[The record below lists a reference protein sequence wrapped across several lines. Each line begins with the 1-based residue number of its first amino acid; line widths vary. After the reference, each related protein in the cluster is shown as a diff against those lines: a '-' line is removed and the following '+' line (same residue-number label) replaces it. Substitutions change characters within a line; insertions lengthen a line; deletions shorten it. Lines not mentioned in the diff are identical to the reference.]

1 MNFINKKLLIILL
14 AGMLAF
20 GLAGC
25 DLLSST
31 TVSTTADATTTM
43 NLTTSATATTEVP
56 TTTTGITTTTTV
68 EPITTTTAV
77 HNVALLLSG
86 AWKTVYESGSSFDP
100 TGLVVTLL
108 RSDASETVITEYFVL
123 GFNPSVP
130 GLQTVRVRY
139 GGVESSFTVYVKEPA
154 VLADLALEL
163 TLPAKL
169 VYQPGQSADWTGLVV
184 QVVQSDGD
192 KIELDPSSYVVS
204 GFDSAS
210 SGLIMIIVTYDD
222 LSASFP
228 IYVADA
234 TSAGIALSVT
244 GPTNTVYLEGDALN
258 LAGLV
263 VTLTA
268 AGQTPITL
276 TSGQYTVTSPN
287 MGVAGN
293 YDVAISALGLEAYFS
308 ITINP
313 GEPTGLDLIP
323 YFDDAEDLEGQALFL
338 VLREIINVYTGI
350 SYGDVRYVLDETDAD
365 PNHAGYLIEWYTGQS
380 RNATWDLGVTYNR
393 EHVWPQSLLGASAD
407 NAVINICSDVF
418 NLTPADPSINSSRG
432 NKWFSTVTNTYS
444 YLPSRAAILGD
455 IARILFYM
463 AVMYPQLS
471 LIELNATQDPA
482 VYQMGDLSTLLAWHL
497 ADPVDAFERNRNNVI
512 YSYQHNRNPFVDHP
526 ELVGLIWGNA

>member
-14 AGMLAF
+14 AGMLGF

-25 DLLSST
+25 DLLST
-31 TVSTTADATTTM
+31 TNPITTAEATTAV
-43 NLTTSATATTEVP
+43 NPTTSATATAEGTTTTNHFP
-56 TTTTGITTTTTV
+56 TTTS
-68 EPITTTTAV
+68 EPITTTTTTTTV

-100 TGLVVTLL
+100 NGLVVTLL

-123 GFNPSVP
+123 GFNSSIP

-139 GGVESSFTVYVKEPA
+139 GGVESSFTVYVKDPI
-154 VLADLALEL
+154 VLTDLALEL
-163 TLPAKL
+163 TLPTKL
-169 VYQPGQSADWTGLVV
+169 VYQPGQSADWTGLAVY
-184 QVVQSDGD
+184 VVQSDGD
-192 KIELDPSSYVVS
+192 KVELDASSYIVS

-210 SGLIMIIVTYDD
+210 SGLVMISVAYGD
-222 LSASFP
+222 LSAGFP
-228 IYVADA
+228 IYVTDA

-244 GPTNTVYLEGDALN
+244 APTKTTYVEGDALD
-258 LAGLV
+258 LAGMV

-276 TSGQYTVTSPN
+276 ASGQYAVTSPN
-287 MGVAGN
+287 MDAAGN
-293 YDVAISALGLEAYFS
+293 YDVAVSALGLEAFFT

-313 GEPTGLDLIP
+313 GEPGGLDLIP
-323 YFDDAEDLEGQALFL
+323 YFDDAEGLEGQALL
-338 VLREIINVYTGI
+338 LALREIINVYTGI
-350 SYGDVRYVLDETDAD
+350 TYGDVRYILDETDAD

-380 RNATWDLGVTYNR
+380 RNAAWDGGITYNR

-407 NAVINICSDVF
+407 NAVVNICSDVF
-418 NLTPADPSINSSRG
+418 NLTPADPAINSSRG

-463 AVMYPQLS
+463 AIMYPQLS
-471 LIELNATQDPA
+471 LVELNATQDPA

-497 ADPVDAFERNRNNVI
+497 ADPVDDFERNRNNVI

-526 ELVGLIWGNA
+526 ELVGLIW